1 MTAVAALTLTPDGAI
16 FAAPAG
22 PVRLECVAGDIAR
35 QPGIDA
41 VVNAANAALMPGAGV
56 AGALHHAAGPGLYA
70 ECRALAPIL
79 PGQAVL
85 TAGYELPNR
94 FVIHCL
100 GPVYGA
106 DHPEAQLLASCYQQ
120 ALALAARHGARS
132 IAFPAISTGVFG
144 YPPAAAAEVA
154 LGAILAALPLAPL
167 ALVRCVLFAP
177 AGRDLYLRALAAL
190 AARPVASPKP

>member
-1 MTAVAALTLTPDGAI
+1 MTAVAALTLTPEGAI
-16 FAAPAG
+16 LATPGG
-22 PVRLECVAGDIAR
+22 PVRLECIVGDIAR

-56 AGALHHAAGPGLYA
+56 AGALHQAAGPGLYA
-70 ECRALAPIL
+70 ECRALAPIR

-144 YPPAAAAEVA
+144 YPPAAAVEVA
-154 LGAILAALPLAPL
+154 LAAILTALPLAPL

-190 AARPVASPKP
+190 AAATPPKP